1 MDELTLR
8 WLEMISEL
16 RSLSIA
22 SVIMI
27 GIGFLLVL
35 YEIGINKLADL
46 IYNKVMA
53 KIEKARSEKEIGEY
67 IEHQFDRSRK

>member
-27 GIGFLLVL
+27 GIGLVLVL

-53 KIEKARSEKEIGEY
+53 KIEKAHSEKEMGEY
-67 IEHQFDRSRK
+67 IEHQFDRSMK

>member
-53 KIEKARSEKEIGEY
+53 KIEKARSEKEMGEY